1 MSQLTEQATS
11 GVLIVFA
18 AEHNSAKE
26 DKAMERLIEVARV
39 KDISSGR
46 AKLIHLGY
54 QSIAI
59 FNVGG
64 AFYAIDEYCTGD
76 GGSLSEGTVF
86 GTTIICSA
94 DKCTYYL
101 PTGECLD
108 SRTRPLTTYSVH
120 IHGDIVKID
129 RNEIK
134 RKLSSLIERR
144 SLNDS
149 FWLTDATI

>member
-1 MSQLTEQATS
+1 
-11 GVLIVFA
+11 
-18 AEHNSAKE
+18 
-26 DKAMERLIEVARV
+26 MERLIEVAKV
-39 KDISSGR
+39 KDISPGR
-46 AKLIHLGY
+46 AKLIHFGY

-76 GGSLSEGTVF
+76 GGSLSEGTMI

-94 DKCTYYL
+94 DDCTYYL

-108 SRTRPLTTYSVH
+108 SSTRPLTTYAVH
-120 IHGDIVKID
+120 IHRDIVKID

-134 RKLSSLIERR
+134 RKLFPVIERR

-149 FWLTDATI
+149 FWLTDTTI